1 MESNHLLTTLTV
13 HTCCQPVHPERCIRL
28 GETRKLRIL
37 ILMKLFLRIRD
48 SSRMQIRWTNGSHM
62 RPKGQANKGRQGDSE
77 ILSNHLSP
85 FGLRDLV
92 V

>member
-1 MESNHLLTTLTV
+1 MWPVIHDFENANYHNPYKTSHKTSVKLL
-13 HTCCQPVHPERCIRL
+13 
-28 GETRKLRIL
+28 
-37 ILMKLFLRIRD
+37 LRIRD

-92 V
+92 I